1 LSARRDETASSPS
14 LAAGESRPERLV
26 GHHAIR
32 VEKADMEQ
40 SKKTPRQDP
49 SNTNVRCTA
58 CGALLA
64 KISDGEL
71 TFSDGGSECRLPVVT
86 SRA

>member
-1 LSARRDETASSPS
+1 
-14 LAAGESRPERLV
+14 
-26 GHHAIR
+26 
-32 VEKADMEQ
+32 MEQ

-64 KISDGEL
+64 KISNGEL
-71 TFSDGGSECRLPVVT
+71 TVRRGTFQVSVVGNWAVSLVCYLPGCRKVT
-86 SRA
+86 AAKADVHRS